1 MSNNMET
8 QQFPGGFDTQ
18 AHGVFGGRGSFIAG
32 PVEIEITESMLKNMA
47 NGNGGKLE
55 LVVKAVSG
63 ENLGRETW
71 WNIPVY
77 HTDPETA
84 ARGKKQLSTICAAI
98 GLTGTLT
105 HTTQLHGHRFWVLA
119 ELEKDAEKAAKG
131 YTTITRVLLN
141 GADGAANPGQPAK
154 PAPAAAASGWGA
166 PAPQQQPQQQ
176 ATQQQQQ
183 QQQQQAPA
191 QVPQQAPVQAAPQ
204 AQAPVQWGA
213 PAGGQP
219 AGTPTWGA

>member
-1 MSNNMET
+1 MSMET

-32 PVEIEITESMLKNMA
+32 PVEVEITESMLKNMS

-63 ENLGRETW
+63 ENVGRETW
-71 WNIPVY
+71 WNIPIY

-84 ARGKKQLSTICAAI
+84 ARGKKQVSTICAAI
-98 GLTGTLT
+98 GLTGVLQS
-105 HTTQLHGHRFWVLA
+105 TTQLHGHRFWVLA

-154 PAPAAAASGWGA
+154 PVTPSPSAAAASGWGSPA
-166 PAPQQQPQQQ
+166 PQPQAQPQQQPQAAPQQ
-176 ATQQQQQ
+176 PV
-183 QQQQQAPA
+183 QQQA
-191 QVPQQAPVQAAPQ
+191 QVQAQPQPQ
-204 AQAPVQWGA
+204 AQQPVQWGA
-213 PAGGQP
+213 PQGGQAQSQP
-219 AGTPTWGA
+219 PTWGQ

>member
-32 PVEIEITESMLKNMA
+32 PVEIEITESVLKNMN

-55 LVVKAVSG
+55 LVVKGVSG
-63 ENLGRETW
+63 ENMGRETW
-71 WNIPVY
+71 WNIPIY

-84 ARGKKQLSTICAAI
+84 ERGKKQLSTICAAI
-98 GLTGTLT
+98 GLGGVLQS
-105 HTTQLHGHRFWVLA
+105 TTQLHGHRFWVLA

-154 PAPAAAASGWGA
+154 PSTAPAAAAGGWGA
-166 PAPQQQPQQQ
+166 PAPQQV
-176 ATQQQQQ
+176 QQQQ

-191 QVPQQAPVQAAPQ
+191 QVPQQPAQAAPQ
-204 AQAPVQWGA
+204 ANAPVQWGA

-219 AGTPTWGA
+219 AGQPAWGQ

>member
-1 MSNNMET
+1 MSNMET

-18 AHGVFGGRGSFIAG
+18 AFGVFGGRGSFIAG
-32 PVEIEITESMLKNMA
+32 PVEIEITESMLKNMN

-63 ENLGRETW
+63 ENMGRETW

-98 GLTGTLT
+98 GLGGVLQS
-105 HTTQLHGHRFWVLA
+105 TTQLHGHRFWVLA

-141 GADGAANPGQPAK
+141 GSDGAANPGQPAK
-154 PAPAAAASGWGA
+154 PATAPAAAAGSWGA
-166 PAPQQQPQQQ
+166 PAPTQQ
-176 ATQQQQQ
+176 A
-183 QQQQQAPA
+183 APA
-191 QVPQQAPVQAAPQ
+191 QQPAQQAAPVQQPAPQ
-204 AQAPVQWGA
+204 AAPAAQAAPAQWGA
-213 PAGGQP
+213 PAGAPTGQP
-219 AGTPTWGA
+219 AWGQ